1 MKEELKKTSSELR
14 QFEKMVEDQKTRI
27 ERLKNHSKVLIVDQ
41 DLTSKEKLNLFR
53 EDGRRLRTNANAFYR
68 KAKESF
74 DKEEYA
80 VTVKLYNALY
90 DVYKDNRLAVD
101 SVRGLSKTQKI
112 QNVMASVR
120 DYLSKNQFLSA
131 SKKIQEIRHLMPK
144 KNYET
149 HVNNIEKAK
158 TKKKD

>member
-1 MKEELKKTSSELR
+1 M
-14 QFEKMVEDQKTRI
+14 
-27 ERLKNHSKVLIVDQ
+27 
-41 DLTSKEKLNLFR
+41 FR
-53 EDGRRLRTNANAFYR
+53 EDGKRLRANANALYR

-74 DKEEYA
+74 DKEKYA

-120 DYLSKNQFLSA
+120 DYLSKNQLLSA

-144 KNYET
+144 KNYEA
-149 HVNNIEKAK
+149 HLENIEKLK
-158 TKKKD
+158 SNIKD